1 MRQDIRDR
9 LIQAARR
16 GEVVFYRELDI
27 GRGWVAGQIRSEICE
42 HEHCEGRPLLSA
54 IVVNKATGMPSEG
67 FWGLSAIPPGLTD
80 RQCPVFWA
88 RELAKVIDYW
98 QNIPKF

>member
-27 GRGWVAGQIRSEICE
+27 GRGWAAGQILSEICE
-42 HEHCEGRPLLSA
+42 HEHCEGRPCSVRLWLIRLQACQAKDS
-54 IVVNKATGMPSEG
+54 GDCQPS
-67 FWGLSAIPPGLTD
+67 LQT
-80 RQCPVFWA
+80 
-88 RELAKVIDYW
+88 
-98 QNIPKF
+98 